1 MAHNFRLLKT
11 GFHSAVFNMG
21 LDEAILDSVSQ
32 GLCLPTLRFYG
43 WNPPAVS
50 LGYFQG
56 LQEEIDIE
64 ACKAFGI
71 DAVRRITGGGAVFHH
86 HEATYSIVIPLGH
99 PLARPS
105 IIESYRILLAG
116 IIEGL
121 AELGIRSEFA
131 PINDIVSAG
140 KKISGNA
147 QTRKKGCVLQ
157 HGTIIIEVDVDLMFS
172 ILRVPQEKAKGK
184 LIEDIKSRV
193 TSIRSCLSLP
203 DSVSFEE
210 LFGTTI
216 AELEKGF
223 ARALDLS
230 YVRSEPTDLE
240 LQNAER
246 LAQEKFSN
254 NQWTARR

>member
-1 MAHNFRLLKT
+1 MAHNFRLMET

-64 ACKAFGI
+64 ACKVFGI

-86 HEATYSIVIPLGH
+86 HEATYSIAIPLGH

-210 LFGTTI
+210 LFSTTI
-216 AELEKGF
+216 AALEKGF

>member
-1 MAHNFRLLKT
+1 
-11 GFHSAVFNMG
+11 
-21 LDEAILDSVSQ
+21 
-32 GLCLPTLRFYG
+32 
-43 WNPPAVS
+43 
-50 LGYFQG
+50 
-56 LQEEIDIE
+56 
-64 ACKAFGI
+64 
-71 DAVRRITGGGAVFHH
+71 
-86 HEATYSIVIPLGH
+86 
-99 PLARPS
+99 
-105 IIESYRILLAG
+105 LLAG

-210 LFGTTI
+210 LFSTTI
-216 AELEKGF
+216 AALEKGF

>member
-1 MAHNFRLLKT
+1 M
-11 GFHSAVFNMG
+11 
-21 LDEAILDSVSQ
+21 
-32 GLCLPTLRFYG
+32 
-43 WNPPAVS
+43 
-50 LGYFQG
+50 
-56 LQEEIDIE
+56 
-64 ACKAFGI
+64 
-71 DAVRRITGGGAVFHH
+71 
-86 HEATYSIVIPLGH
+86 
-99 PLARPS
+99 
-105 IIESYRILLAG
+105 
-116 IIEGL
+116 
-121 AELGIRSEFA
+121 
-131 PINDIVSAG
+131 
-140 KKISGNA
+140 
-147 QTRKKGCVLQ
+147 
-157 HGTIIIEVDVDLMFS
+157 DLMFS

-210 LFGTTI
+210 LFSTTI
-216 AELEKGF
+216 AALEKGF

>member
-172 ILRVPQEKAKGK
+172 ILKVPQEKAKGK

-216 AELEKGF
+216 AALEKGF